1 VLVPAVLAV
10 TVTAVDH
17 EALSVLVW
25 MVKARVLNV
34 ADSPPAW
41 ACFTVK
47 LVRLKEEP
55 KSTCRKRL
63 AAVVQNL
70 SVLPPLTLPLTALAG
85 PSLVLHAA
93 LPVAGRF
100 NARLLAPELED
111 ELDDEELELLED
123 ELLLD
128 DEELDEEL
136 LELDELEDEE
146 LLVVP
151 SHTPK
156 LVYQPQLGQ

>member
-1 VLVPAVLAV
+1 VPAVLAV

-17 EALSVLVW
+17 VALSVLVW
-25 MVKARVLNV
+25 MLNARVLNV

-47 LVRLKEEP
+47 LVRLMVAP

-93 LPVAGRF
+93 LPVAGLF
-100 NARLLAPELED
+100 NARLPAPEL
-111 ELDDEELELLED
+111 DEELELLED

-128 DEELDEEL
+128 DE
-136 LELDELEDEE
+136 LELDELLELEELEDDE

>member
-1 VLVPAVLAV
+1 MLAVLAV
-10 TVTAVDH
+10 TVTAVDQV
-17 EALSVLVW
+17 ALSVLVW
-25 MVKARVLNV
+25 MLNARVLNV
-34 ADSPPAW
+34 ADSPPAC

-47 LVRLKEEP
+47 LVRLMFAP

-70 SVLPPLTLPLTALAG
+70 SVLPPLTLPFTALAG

-100 NARLLAPELED
+100 NARLLAPELDD

-128 DEELDEEL
+128 EDEE
-136 LELDELEDEE
+136 LELDELLELDEE